1 MPISV
6 TGISDRFLWMFS
18 AAHRRPAKAAGFTLL
33 EILVVVV
40 IIGVMASVFLISVD
54 LGENNAARDQARR
67 FAALVRLA
75 GQEAMLG
82 SRDMAVELFADG
94 YRFVINEDQQWR
106 PVDDSVL
113 GSQQLPAGVNWQ
125 IHIDG
130 NRESTD
136 VAAAAEVPR
145 IYLFSTGEMTP
156 FEIIMG
162 VDGEHDS
169 YRITGGLDGTLKFN
183 KQQ

>member
-1 MPISV
+1 M
-6 TGISDRFLWMFS
+6 LC
-18 AAHRRPAKAAGFTLL
+18 AAIRRPAKSAGFTLL

-40 IIGVMASVFLISVD
+40 IIGVLASVFLLSID
-54 LGENNAARDQARR
+54 NGEQDKTQDQAHR

-94 YRFVINEDQQWR
+94 YRFVVYEDEEWK
-106 PVDDSVL
+106 PVEDSVL
-113 GSQQLPAGVNWQ
+113 SPQQLPEGMSWQ

-130 NRESTD
+130 VGSDSGSTD
-136 VAAAAEVPR
+136 QVPR

-156 FEIIMG
+156 FEVILG
-162 VDGEHDS
+162 VEGQDDS
-169 YRITGGLDGTLKFN
+169 YRITGGLDGTLEFSD
-183 KQQ
+183 QQ